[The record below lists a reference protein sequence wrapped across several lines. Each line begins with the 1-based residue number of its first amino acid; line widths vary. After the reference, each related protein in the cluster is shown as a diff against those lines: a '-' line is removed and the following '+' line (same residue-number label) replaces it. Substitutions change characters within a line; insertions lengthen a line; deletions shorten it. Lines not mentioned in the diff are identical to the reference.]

1 MSTDTMQIQ
10 LRPHQERAVAAML
23 KHVKGQVIVP
33 TGGGKTLKMIYDALR
48 ELQSE
53 TPQTIVVVAPR
64 ILLAEQLSAEF
75 LEFITNAEVMHV
87 HSGETHHF
95 SSTKVSDIQAHD
107 VGCKV
112 TNRHQLIFTTYNSL
126 NRLQAA
132 EIDVDTIYFD
142 EAHNSVQR
150 HFFPATEH
158 FAANARRCYFFT
170 ATPKH
175 SLAVGKPGM
184 NDAAVYG
191 QVICKVPAPELVEGG
206 YIVPP
211 KVIVKQLEMVQGK
224 QTNFDRDANN
234 LLETIDDNKVGKIL
248 ICAKAT
254 KQIVSLVS
262 ETDFCHELEQRGYS
276 WMYITAKTGAVID
289 GKKVNREVF
298 FDTLSAWGKDNDK
311 KFVVLHHSILAEGI
325 NVSGLEA
332 VLFLRNMD
340 FIGISQTIGR
350 CIRLHHDDAK
360 GMRDGSIEPGNLS
373 QYSKSFGLVCIPVY
387 SKVGIATARSVQ
399 SVVDTIFE
407 KGEPAISTVRR

>member
-1 MSTDTMQIQ
+1 M
-10 LRPHQERAVAAML
+10 E
-23 KHVKGQVIVP
+23 KHNKGQLIKP
-33 TGGGKTLKMIYDALR
+33 TGAGKTLTMIYDALR

-64 ILLAEQLSAEF
+64 ILLAEQLSSEF
-75 LEFITNAEVMHV
+75 LEFITTAAVFHV
-87 HSGETHHF
+87 HSGETHHE
-95 SSTKVSDIQAHD
+95 SSTRPYAIRQWVESNASKH
-107 VGCKV
+107 K
-112 TNRHQLIFTTYNSL
+112 LIVTTYHSL
-126 NRLQAA
+126 SRLQVAG
-132 EIDVDTIYFD
+132 IDVDTIYFD

-175 SLAVGKPGM
+175 SLAMGKPGM

-211 KVIVKQLEMVQGK
+211 KVIVKQLPMVKGR
-224 QTNFDRDANN
+224 QTNFDRDAEN
-234 LLETIDDNKVGKIL
+234 LLETIDENEVGKIL

-254 KQIVSLVS
+254 KQIVALVS
-262 ETDFCHELEQRGYS
+262 ETDFCKELEDRGYS

-298 FDTLSAWGKDNDK
+298 FDTLSAWGKDNSK

-332 VLFLRNMD
+332 VLFMRNMD
-340 FIGISQTIGR
+340 YIGISQTIGR

-360 GMRDGSIEPGNLS
+360 GLRDGSIQPGALH
-373 QYSKSFGLVCIPVY
+373 QYTKSFGLVCIPVY

-399 SVVDTIFE
+399 AVVDTIFE
-407 KGEPAISTVRR
+407 QGEAAVSVVRR

>member
-1 MSTDTMQIQ
+1 MMKPMQIQ
-10 LRPHQERAVAAML
+10 LRPHQERGVAAMAE
-23 KHVKGQVIVP
+23 HDKGQIVVP

-75 LEFITNAEVMHV
+75 LEFITNAEVLHV
-87 HSGETHHF
+87 HSGETHHV
-95 SSTKVSDIQAHD
+95 STTKPADIVVHA
-107 VGCKV
+107 GMCAAAGK
-112 TNRHQLIFTTYNSL
+112 HQLIFTTYNSL

-175 SLAVGKPGM
+175 SLAVDKPGM

-211 KVIVKQLEMVQGK
+211 KVIVKQLAMVTGK
-224 QTNFDRDANN
+224 QTNFDRDAEN
-234 LLETIDDNKVGKIL
+234 LLETIDDNQVGKIL

-254 KQIVSLVS
+254 KQIVSLVT
-262 ETDFCHELEQRGYS
+262 ETDFCFQLECRGYS

-360 GMRDGSIEPGNLS
+360 GLRDGSIQPGNLQ
-373 QYSKSFGLVCIPVY
+373 QYTKSFGLVCIPVY
-387 SKVGIATARSVQ
+387 SKVGISTAKAVQ